1 VHNFLRKLFVY
12 EPFIKMKGVTKMK
25 DVLLITGATG
35 NLGREV
41 VKALL
46 IEGYAVRAG
55 TRNVDAIQSE
65 EHLEAAKLDYTDAS
79 TFDKALLGVSGIL
92 LVAPPMDPEAPA
104 KLIPFIEK
112 AKEVGVK
119 HIVFISALGVDQN
132 EQSPLRVIELALME
146 SGIAYTILRSN
157 FFMENFSLGF
167 IAPMIKQQNGIFLA
181 ADDGKTSFISTK
193 DIAAVA
199 VKSFADALYGK
210 EFNLTGPE
218 AFDHT
223 QVAKIIGNKTGKA
236 IAYHALTKEAML
248 QGARDQGMPEGAVQY
263 MAVLYAVV
271 RAGYMAAVT
280 DDVEKVT
287 GCKPIT
293 FKDFVDNNAES
304 WT

>member
-1 VHNFLRKLFVY
+1 MY
-12 EPFIKMKGVTKMK
+12 ESFIKVKGVTKME
-25 DVLLITGATG
+25 DVLLVTGATG

-46 IEGYAVRAG
+46 VEGYAVRAG
-55 TRNVDAIQSE
+55 TRNVDATQSE

-79 TFDKALLGVSGIL
+79 TFDKVLLGVSGIL

-119 HIVFISALGVDQN
+119 HIVFISALGVDKN
-132 EQSPLRVIELALME
+132 EQAPLRVIELVLME

-157 FFMENFSLGF
+157 FFMENFSSGF

-181 ADDGKTSFISTK
+181 ADDGKTSFISIK
-193 DIAAVA
+193 GIAAVA

-223 QVAKIIGNKTGKA
+223 QVAKIIGDKIGKA
-236 IAYHALTKEAML
+236 ITYHALTEEAML
-248 QGARDQGMPEGAVQY
+248 QGARDQGMPEGSIQY

-271 RAGYMAAVT
+271 RAGYMAAIT

-287 GCKPIT
+287 GCKPIA

-304 WT
+304 WM

>member
-1 VHNFLRKLFVY
+1 
-12 EPFIKMKGVTKMK
+12 MK
-25 DVLLITGATG
+25 DVLLVTGATG

-46 IEGYAVRAG
+46 PEGYTVRAG
-55 TRNVDAIQSE
+55 TRNVEAIQST
-65 EHLEAAKLDYTDAS
+65 EHLEAVKFDYTDAS
-79 TFDKALLGVSGIL
+79 TFDKALLGVRGVL

-112 AKEVGVK
+112 AKETEVK

-132 EQSPLRVIELALME
+132 EQAPLRVIERTLIN
-146 SGIAYTILRSN
+146 SSIDYTILRPN

-167 IAPMIKQQNGIFLA
+167 IAPMIKQQAGIFLA

-199 VKSFADALYGK
+199 VKSFADGLYGK
-210 EFNLTGPE
+210 KLNLTGTE
-218 AFDHT
+218 ALDHT
-223 QVAKIIGNKTGKA
+223 QVAKIIGDKIGKT
-236 IAYHALTKEAML
+236 ITYHALAEETML

-271 RAGYMAAVT
+271 RAGYMAAIT

-287 GCKPIT
+287 GRMPVD
-293 FKDFVDNNAES
+293 FKDFVNNNAES
-304 WT
+304 WL

>member
-1 VHNFLRKLFVY
+1 M
-12 EPFIKMKGVTKMK
+12 KMKGVLKMK
-25 DVLLITGATG
+25 DVLLVTGATG
-35 NLGREV
+35 NLGSEV

-46 IEGYAVRAG
+46 GDGYNVKAG
-55 TRNVDAIQSE
+55 TRNVDKIQST
-65 EHLEAAKLDYTDAS
+65 EHLGAVKLDYTDAS
-79 TFDKALLGVSGIL
+79 TFDKALLGVSSVL

-112 AKEVGVK
+112 AKEVGIK

-132 EQSPLRVIELALME
+132 EQAPLRVIEHVLLD
-146 SGIAYTILRSN
+146 SGINYTILRSN

-167 IAPMIKQQNGIFLA
+167 IAPMIKQQAGIFLA

-199 VKSFADALYGK
+199 TKSFADALYGK

-218 AFDHT
+218 VLDHA
-223 QVAKIIGNKTGKA
+223 QVAEIIGDKIGKA
-236 IAYHALTKEAML
+236 ITYHALPEETML

-263 MAVLYAVV
+263 MAVLYSVV
-271 RAGYMAAVT
+271 RAGYMAAIT

-287 GCKPIT
+287 GCKPMA
-293 FKDFVDNNAES
+293 FKDFVNNNAEC
-304 WT
+304 WI

>member
-1 VHNFLRKLFVY
+1 
-12 EPFIKMKGVTKMK
+12 MK
-25 DVLLITGATG
+25 DVLLVTGATG

-46 IEGYAVRAG
+46 GEGYPVRAG
-55 TRNVDAIQSE
+55 TRNVEAIPSA
-65 EHLEAAKLDYTDAS
+65 EHLEAVKLDYTVAG
-79 TFDKALLGVSGIL
+79 TFNKALLGVSGVL

-112 AKEVGVK
+112 AKETEVK

-132 EQSPLRVIELALME
+132 EQAPLRVIERALMD
-146 SGIAYTILRSN
+146 SGIAYTILRPN

-167 IAPMIKQQNGIFLA
+167 IAPMIKHQGGIFLA

-223 QVAKIIGNKTGKA
+223 QMAKIIGDKIGKA
-236 IAYHALTKEAML
+236 ITYHALIEEAML
-248 QGARDQGMPEGAVQY
+248 QGARDQGMPEGSVQY
-263 MAVLYAVV
+263 MAVLYSVV

-280 DDVEKVT
+280 DDVKKVT
-287 GCKPIT
+287 GRKPIGI
-293 FKDFVDNNAES
+293 KDFVSNNAKC
-304 WT
+304 WI